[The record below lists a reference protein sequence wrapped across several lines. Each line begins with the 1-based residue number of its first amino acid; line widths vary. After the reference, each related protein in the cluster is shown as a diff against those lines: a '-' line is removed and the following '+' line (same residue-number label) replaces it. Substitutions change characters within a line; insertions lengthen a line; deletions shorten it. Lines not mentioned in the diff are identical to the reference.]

1 MTTKKPSNQFSEAEL
16 KALKMMSEGRMLSS
30 DDFLDLGMNGHN
42 YRNNFLVKC
51 HRNGILLYEE
61 HAEDG
66 GIAKGGKVLYGM
78 AKSYRVLNLN
88 DEYLG
93 F

>member
-16 KALKMMSEGRMLSS
+16 KALKIMSEGRMLSN
-30 DDFLDLGMNGHN
+30 DDFLELGMNGHN

-61 HAEDG
+61 HDEDR
-66 GIAKGGKVLYGM
+66 KTHGKVLYGM
-78 AKSYRVLNLN
+78 AKRYRVLNLD

-93 F
+93 I

>member
-61 HAEDG
+61 HDEDRSTH
-66 GIAKGGKVLYGM
+66 GKVLYGM
-78 AKSYRVLNLN
+78 AESHRVLSLD

>member
-61 HAEDG
+61 HNEDRVTR
-66 GIAKGGKVLYGM
+66 GKVLYGM
-78 AKSYRVLNLN
+78 AKSYKVLNLN